1 MAVLRTPDSR
11 FERLEDFD
19 FAPNYTDVNGGR
31 LGALRICHV
40 DAGPRDG
47 PLLLLM
53 HGEPSWSYLYRK
65 MIPVLVAAGY
75 RCIAPDL
82 VGFGRSDKPTGQED
96 YTYERH
102 VDWMTQWF
110 WANGFDGAAPGI
122 RGQTGGVSLFCQDW
136 GGLIGLRLVAAMP
149 DSFVRVCAANTF
161 LPTGE
166 GKASEAFEAW
176 RAFSQKVEDFD
187 SGWIVNGG
195 TARGISEGARAAYNA
210 PFPDDSY
217 KAGARRF
224 PMLVVTDPDMPSAA
238 ENRVAWKVLE
248 AFHKPF
254 LTLFGD
260 KDFVTLG
267 AEKVMQARI
276 PGTKG
281 QPHRLIENAGHFCQE
296 DAGRE
301 IAAELLQWMGKVA

>member
-11 FERLEDFD
+11 FEGLEDFA
-19 FAPNYTDVNGGR
+19 FEVAYTEVDGGS
-31 LGALRICHV
+31 LGPLRIAHV
-40 DAGPRDG
+40 EAGPGQG
-47 PLLLLM
+47 PVVLLM

-65 MIPVLVAAGY
+65 MIPPLAAAGY
-75 RCIAPDL
+75 RCVAPDL
-82 VGFGRSDKPTGQED
+82 VGFGRSDKPTEQAD

-102 VDWMTQWF
+102 VGWMTQWF
-110 WANGFDGAAPGI
+110 RANGFSD
-122 RGQTGGVSLFCQDW
+122 VSLFCQDW

-195 TARGISEGARAAYNA
+195 TARGISEAARAAYNA
-210 PFPDDSY
+210 PFPDDRY
-217 KAGARRF
+217 KAGARIF

-238 ENRVAWKVLE
+238 ENRAAWNVLE
-248 AFHKPF
+248 AFDKPF

-276 PGTKG
+276 PGARG
-281 QPHRLIENAGHFCQE
+281 QPHRIIENAGHFCQE
-296 DAGRE
+296 DAGAE
-301 IAAELLQWMGKVA
+301 LAAELIGWMG

>member
-1 MAVLRTPDSR
+1 MAVARTPDSC
-11 FERLEDFD
+11 FEGLEDFP
-19 FAPNYTDVNGGR
+19 FGPSYTEVDGGP
-31 LGALRICHV
+31 LGPLRICHV
-40 DAGPRDG
+40 DAGPRGG
-47 PLLLLM
+47 PILLLM

-65 MIPVLVAAGY
+65 MIPPLVAAGW

-82 VGFGRSDKPTGQED
+82 VGFGRSDKPTDQAD

-110 WANGFDGAAPGI
+110 QANGLTD
-122 RGQTGGVSLFCQDW
+122 VSLFCQDW

-149 DSFVRVCAANTF
+149 DRFVRVCASNTF

-176 RAFSQKVEDFD
+176 RAFSQTVEDFD
-187 SGWIVNGG
+187 SGWILNGG
-195 TARGISEGARAAYNA
+195 TARGISDGARAAYNA

-238 ENRVAWKVLE
+238 ENRAAWAVLE
-248 AFHKPF
+248 TFDKPF

-260 KDFVTLG
+260 KDFVTMG
-267 AEKVMQARI
+267 AEKVLQARI
-276 PGTKG
+276 PGARG
-281 QPHRLIENAGHFCQE
+281 QPHRMIADAGHFCQE

-301 IAAELLQWMGKVA
+301 IAADLLVWMGKAG

>member
-1 MAVLRTPDSR
+1 MAVVRTPESR
-11 FERLEDFD
+11 FEGLDD
-19 FAPNYTDVNGGR
+19 FAFAVRYTPVDGGP
-31 LGALRICHV
+31 LGPLRIAHV
-40 DAGPRDG
+40 EAGPEDG
-47 PLLLLM
+47 PVVLLM

-65 MIPVLVAAGY
+65 MIPPLAEAGY

-82 VGFGRSDKPTGQED
+82 VGFGRSDKPTDQAD
-96 YTYERH
+96 YSYERH

-110 WANGFDGAAPGI
+110 RANGLERVAPGM
-122 RGQTGGVSLFCQDW
+122 RGRADGVTLFCQDW

-149 DSFVRVCAANTF
+149 DSFRRVCAANTF

-176 RAFSQKVEDFD
+176 RAFSQTVEDFD

-195 TARGISEGARAAYNA
+195 TARGISEAARGAYNA

-224 PMLVVTDPDMPSAA
+224 PMLVVTDPDIPSAA
-238 ENRVAWKVLE
+238 ENRAAWQVLE
-248 AFHKPF
+248 AFDKPF

-267 AEKVMQARI
+267 AEKLLQARI
-276 PGTKG
+276 PGAKG
-281 QPHRLIENAGHFCQE
+281 QPHRILENAGHFLQE
-296 DAGRE
+296 DVG
-301 IAAELLQWMGKVA
+301 AELVADLIGWMGKPA

>member
-1 MAVLRTPDSR
+1 MAVLRTPESR
-11 FERLEDFD
+11 FEALEDFA
-19 FAPNYTDVNGGR
+19 FQVGYTEVDGGP
-31 LGALRICHV
+31 LGPLRIAHV
-40 DAGPRDG
+40 EAGPTDG
-47 PLLLLM
+47 PVVLLM

-65 MIPVLVAAGY
+65 MIPPLAAAGF
-75 RCIAPDL
+75 RCVAPDL
-82 VGFGRSDKPTGQED
+82 VGFGRSDKPTEQSD

-102 VDWMTQWF
+102 VGWMTQWF
-110 WANGFDGAAPGI
+110 RANGFDAV
-122 RGQTGGVSLFCQDW
+122 TLFCQDW

-176 RAFSQKVEDFD
+176 RAFSQNVEDFD

-195 TARGISEGARAAYNA
+195 TARGISETTRGAYNA
-210 PFPDDSY
+210 PFPDDRY

-238 ENRVAWKVLE
+238 ENHAAWKVLE
-248 AFHKPF
+248 AFDKPF

-276 PGTKG
+276 PGAQG
-281 QPHRLIENAGHFCQE
+281 QPHRLIENAGHFLQE

-301 IAAELLQWMGKVA
+301 LAAELLVWMGKPGA